1 MQQTLVWKPWHNP
14 GVENLRLN
22 IDEHGINA
30 TSHLM
35 QSLCGNSIVASY
47 VINCDP
53 RWRFRRL
60 WLKVDN
66 HGQRSLNLKRDVR
79 GNWLLNGE
87 LRPDLSECQQ
97 VMLSDSPFTH
107 TPALQRC
114 ALETGQSESLQVAFI
129 DLLTLTVEP
138 RRQRYQRL
146 RDENGG
152 TLYRIE
158 SQGRPS
164 HELMVDEHALL
175 VKASDQFLR
184 MSSRDLKLNT
194 WV

>member
-35 QSLCGNSIVASY
+35 QSLRGNSIVASY

-66 HGQRSLNLKRDVR
+66 HGQRSLNLRRDLR

-114 ALETGQSESLQVAFI
+114 ALENGQSESLHVAYI

-146 RDENGG
+146 REENGR
-152 TLYRIE
+152 TLYRSE
-158 SQGRPS
+158 SHCGKS
-164 HELMVDEHALL
+164 SELTVDEHALL

-184 MSSRDLKLNT
+184 MSARDLKLNT